1 MAGLGGF
8 PDDAGDEHEH
18 CEECHEVH
26 DGTAGQAF
34 GSLLEE
40 KAVDGET
47 DGSAEHQDVTGCE
60 VHAQDLIDVTLTDEI
75 EGAEQGDDTAS
86 PCIEGL
92 FLSHSGGDDDDED
105 RGGDGNKRKVDG
117 GSGLCRE
124 VAERRVCGDTE
135 QAEAMIC
142 GRKVLAMGHSFFTLG
157 SMKVLRM
164 ISAMPQRVAPS
175 VMGEIS
181 PTARRAIMNAP
192 AQRTVASSA

>member
-1 MAGLGGF
+1 M
-8 PDDAGDEHEH
+8 
-18 CEECHEVH
+18 
-26 DGTAGQAF
+26 
-34 GSLLEE
+34 
-40 KAVDGET
+40 
-47 DGSAEHQDVTGCE
+47 
-60 VHAQDLIDVTLTDEI
+60 HAQDLIDVTLTDEI

-92 FLSHSGGDDDDED
+92 LLSHSGGDDDDED
-105 RGGDGNKRKVDG
+105 RGGNGNKRKVDG

-135 QAEAMIC
+135 QGGSDDLWQE
-142 GRKVLAMGHSFFTLG
+142 GLGNGPFFFTLG